1 MTRNEMLEI
10 LQKRQN
16 EQSRFNDATT
26 RHTIDTIT
34 TNAIMNEEEKTME
47 SKTTFTTAAGNTF
60 TTNEMGTYF
69 YITDAEGKKSRIK
82 KAAYETARKEYELEM
97 AQWQAQA
104 DAEREARKEKEAA
117 DAKATEDAVNGK
129 ARKAEKK
136 TAEKKEASPDAEK
149 KERKP
154 RKSKDIAFEDQD
166 EKVTLTAKQVD
177 FILHL
182 SDSTFWEKGL
192 DSVLW
197 CDVLVDEIG
206 GQFAEKPMTIGAM
219 ISTLCEKGLATRTK
233 DKLTDATTGKSRKG
247 TTFQLTIKGKLI
259 ASKVGLK

>member
-26 RHTIDTIT
+26 QHTIDTIT
-34 TNAIMNEEEKTME
+34 TSAIINEEEKTME

-60 TTNEMGTYF
+60 TTNETGTYF
-69 YITDAEGKKSRIK
+69 YMTDVEGKKSRIK
-82 KAAYETARKEYELEM
+82 KAAYETARKEYELET

-104 DAEREARKEKEAA
+104 DAERKAREEKEAA
-117 DAKATEDAVNGK
+117 DAKATEDAVNKK

-136 TAEKKEASPDAEK
+136 TEKKEVGPDAEK

-182 SDSTFWEKGL
+182 SDSTFWENGL
-192 DSVLW
+192 DSILW

-233 DKLTDATTGKSRKG
+233 DKMMDQTTGRSRKG

-259 ASKVGLK
+259 AAKVGLK